1 MQKLWQDLRYGA
13 RMLVKDPGFTL
24 IAALT
29 LALGIGANTAI
40 FTVIDA
46 VMLRALPVKDPQ
58 RLVFLSNPNRHGINS
73 EETGDRRLFAYHEFE
88 WLRDHNQVFSGVF
101 ASQSTVS
108 THPMRVDGV
117 AGGGETER
125 GSVSLVSG
133 AYFSVL
139 GVNPVLGRTFTAEAD
154 KIIDA
159 DPVAVISYGYWKNHL
174 ALNPTIVG
182 SKLRIRQMAF
192 DIIGVAPPG
201 FSGETVGVSP
211 DVWVP
216 LTMQTVE
223 LYAGK
228 EALAAPRD
236 VKNKFMSLRVMARL
250 RDGVT
255 LDQAQASVNVTLQQ
269 LLQSEAGQLAADE
282 RAGYL
287 NQRIAL
293 VSGSRGASTLRTRFG
308 EPLLILMAMVGLVLL
323 IACANVANLLLA
335 RAEIRGPEMAVRVAL
350 GAGRWRLMRQLLTE
364 SALLAALGGSFG
376 LLLAQWADALL
387 LRLVSSG
394 SAPIPL
400 DLHPDA
406 HVLGFTVGVSTLTG
420 IFFGLAPAFRASHVD
435 VHAAL
440 KGGARGAAGGAANS
454 GRTLP
459 GKILVVG
466 QVALSLVSLIV
477 AGLFARSFQK
487 LTQVEMG
494 YDGAQLVQF
503 NISPARPDAANQF
516 HKELLDRLRAVPGVR
531 DASLSLSG
539 LFNGVSLD
547 ADISV
552 EGQPGT
558 PGQRMSAIGDY
569 VGPSY
574 FSTVGIPILSGRE
587 IGPQDEGD
595 APLVGLINQTMSVAH
610 FGGANPIG
618 RRIRASAAYGTF
630 DFVVVGVVA
639 DSKRDDLREAA
650 ESCFYVPYFHSARHP
665 NFAWA
670 VNEARISGNAASVVT
685 AIRAAIKETAPSMDM
700 PEIRV
705 VNEVVGQSIT
715 TERVIAQLSGFFG
728 LLALLLACV
737 GMYGVMSYNV
747 ASRTNE
753 IGIRLALG
761 ACPRDIFKLIARQSM
776 ALILIGVLAG
786 LFAAF
791 AMTRL
796 IASLLYGLS
805 AIDPTTFIMVTLF
818 LTGVALLACYIPA
831 RRATKVDPM
840 VALKCE

>member
-1 MQKLWQDLRYGA
+1 MRTLWQDLRYGV
-13 RMLVKDPGFTL
+13 RMLMKKPGFTL
-24 IAALT
+24 IIVLT
-29 LALGIGANTAI
+29 LSLGIGANTAI
-40 FTVIDA
+40 FTVINA
-46 VMLRALPVKDPQ
+46 VLLRALPVKDPQ

-88 WLRDHNQVFSGVF
+88 WLRDHNQVFSGVIAAHS
-101 ASQSTVS
+101 ASPALPVT
-108 THPMRVDGV
+108 VDG
-117 AGGGETER
+117 AAQNGETER
-125 GSVSLVSG
+125 ASVSLVSG

-139 GVNPVLGRTFTAEAD
+139 GVNAALGRTFTEEVD
-154 KIIDA
+154 KTSGP
-159 DPVAVISYGYWKNHL
+159 DPVAVISYSYWKNRF
-174 ALNPTIVG
+174 ALDPSVIG
-182 SKLRIRQMAF
+182 RRLRVRQIAF
-192 DIIGVAPPG
+192 DIIGVAAPE
-201 FSGETVGVSP
+201 FSGETVGRSP

-216 LTMQTVE
+216 LTTRTVE
-223 LYAGK
+223 LYAG
-228 EALAAPRD
+228 EGALAPPRD
-236 VKNKFMSLRVMARL
+236 VKNKFMSLQVMARL

-255 LDQAQASVNVTLQQ
+255 LDQAQSGVNVTLRQ

-293 VSGSRGASTLRTRFG
+293 VNGVRGASTLRTRFV
-308 EPLLILMAMVGLVLL
+308 EPLLILMGLVGLVLL

-335 RAEIRGPEMAVRVAL
+335 RAASRGPEMAVRVAL

-364 SALLAALGGSFG
+364 SALLAALGGAFG

-406 HVLGFTVGVSTLTG
+406 YALGFTLGVSALTG
-420 IFFGLAPAFRASHVD
+420 ILFGLAPAFRAARVD

-440 KGGARGAAGGAANS
+440 KGGARGAAGGGGNT
-454 GRTLP
+454 GRAP
-459 GKILVVG
+459 AGKILVVG
-466 QVALSLVSLIV
+466 QVAMSLISLII

-487 LTQVEMG
+487 LTRIDLG
-494 YDGAQLVQF
+494 YDGAQLLQF
-503 NISPARPDAANQF
+503 NISPNPATANQL
-516 HKELLDRLRAVPGVR
+516 HRELLQRLRAIPGVR
-531 DASLSLSG
+531 GASLSLSG

-552 EGQPGT
+552 EGQAVAS
-558 PGQRMSAIGDY
+558 GQRMSAICDY

-574 FSTVGIPILSGRE
+574 FSTVGIPILAGRE
-587 IGPQDEGD
+587 IGPQDED
-595 APLVGLINQTMSVAH
+595 NAPLVGVINQTMAGAY
-610 FGGANPIG
+610 FGRTNPIG
-618 RRIRASAAYGTF
+618 RRIRASAPYGTLG
-630 DFVVVGVVA
+630 FVVVGVVA
-639 DSKRDDLREAA
+639 DSKRDDLREST
-650 ESCFYVPYFHSARHP
+650 ESCFYVPYFHAARHP

-670 VNEARISGNAASVVT
+670 VNEARIAGDAAAAVL

-705 VNEVVGQSIT
+705 VNELVNQSIT

-728 LLALLLACV
+728 LVALLLACI
-737 GMYGVMSYNV
+737 GLYGVMSYNV

-753 IGIRLALG
+753 IGVRLALG
-761 ACPRDIFKLIARQSM
+761 AHPRDVFKLIARQGM
-776 ALILIGVLAG
+776 TLVLIGVVTG
-786 LFAAF
+786 LSAAF

-805 AIDPTTFIMVTLF
+805 PIDSTTFAVVTLS
-818 LTGVALLACYIPA
+818 LLGVASLACYVPA
-831 RRATKVDPM
+831 RRAAKVDPL
-840 VALKCE
+840 VALRHE